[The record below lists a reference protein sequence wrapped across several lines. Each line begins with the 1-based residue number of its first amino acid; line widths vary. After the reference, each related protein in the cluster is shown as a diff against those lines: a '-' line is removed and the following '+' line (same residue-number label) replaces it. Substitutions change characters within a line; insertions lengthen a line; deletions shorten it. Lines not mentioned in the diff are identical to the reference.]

1 MADSSTPPP
10 NTYGD
15 PFADRPHHLQFEE
28 PPRPFQSPDRPDTL
42 RTYQSTTSLTL
53 GDSENYDD
61 DEYVEKQPLN
71 AGQGFAGGFY
81 PPACV
86 CLPKSC
92 PSH

>member
-1 MADSSTPPP
+1 MADSRTPPP
-10 NTYGD
+10 TSYGD
-15 PFADRPHHLQFEE
+15 PFADRPPHLQFEE
-28 PPRPFQSPDRPDTL
+28 PPRPIRSPDTL
-42 RTYQSTTSLTL
+42 HTYQSTTSLTL
-53 GDSENYDD
+53 GESDNYDD

-86 CLPKSC
+86 CLPNYSSC